1 MKTLTINDLARSE
14 RLDRP
19 TMSAVRGGWRVNSP
33 GFSFGN
39 LNYGG
44 SDDASISAVQNLG
57 QQQNVLTATA
67 NGAAFVGGV
76 HVDNDVT
83 QRGENSIVR
92 R

>member
-1 MKTLTINDLARSE
+1 MKTLSIKDLARSE
-14 RLDRP
+14 HLDRP
-19 TMSAVRGGWRVNSP
+19 TMSAVRGGWRVNAP
-33 GFSFGN
+33 GYSFGN

-44 SDDASISAVQNLG
+44 SEDASISAVQNLG

-67 NGAAFVGGV
+67 NGAAFVSGV

>member
-1 MKTLTINDLARSE
+1 MKTLTIDDLARSE

-19 TMSAVRGGWRVNSP
+19 TMSAVRGGWRVTSP
-33 GFSFGN
+33 GYAFGN

-83 QRGENSIVR
+83 QRGDNSIVR

>member
-1 MKTLTINDLARSE
+1 MKTLTITDLARSE

-33 GFSFGN
+33 GYSFGN

-67 NGAAFVGGV
+67 NEAAFVGGV